1 VSLDAAFTATV
12 GATRIDVALSVPD
25 GATLAVVGP
34 NGAGKTTVLRCLAGL
49 HPIDEGH
56 VLIDGRQVSGPG
68 GASVAVS
75 QRHVGMVF
83 QDHLLFAH
91 LDVTDNVAF
100 GMRAGGIRRVEAR
113 ERAAEL
119 LETHGLTHLADTP
132 TAELSGGESQRVA
145 LVRALAGGPRLL
157 LLDEP
162 TAALDAAAQRI
173 VRRDLR
179 RHLVGFDGS
188 TVMVTHDLSD
198 AVGLASVVAVVE
210 HGSVVDHGTLPAV
223 VAQPRSAHLAD
234 LVGVNLLRDDNGWT
248 SFAPSDVAFSSTPP
262 TGTPGPAWSGT
273 VCGLDALGDQVRIHL
288 DVGEAVTVG
297 NGGQLMAE
305 VPSTNTT
312 IPVEGSA
319 AWMSVP
325 ADRLTRYS

>member
-1 VSLDAAFTATV
+1 MSLDADFTATV

-68 GASVAVS
+68 SAGVAVS

-100 GMRAGGIRRVEAR
+100 GMWAGGVRRVEAR
-113 ERAAEL
+113 ERAVEL

-145 LVRALAGGPRLL
+145 LVRALAGAPRLL

-223 VAQPRSAHLAD
+223 VAEPRSAHLAD
-234 LVGVNLLRDDNGWT
+234 LVST
-248 SFAPSDVAFSSTPP
+248 TPP
-262 TGTPGPAWSGT
+262 TETTGPVWSGT
-273 VCGLDALGDQVRIHL
+273 VCGLDALGDRVRIHL

-312 IPVEGSA
+312 IPAEGSA